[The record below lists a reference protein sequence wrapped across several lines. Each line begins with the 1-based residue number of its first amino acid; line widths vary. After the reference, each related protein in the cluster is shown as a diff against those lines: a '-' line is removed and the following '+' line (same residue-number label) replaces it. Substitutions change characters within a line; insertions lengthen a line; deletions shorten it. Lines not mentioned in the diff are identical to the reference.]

1 MNVFYAGRVVSAGRA
16 GVARVSY
23 PTPLLRLTNEHG
35 TVFYVD
41 ATKVKAATQRQ
52 AAKFITKESTLIK
65 KS

>member
-35 TVFYVD
+35 TIIYVD
-41 ATKVKAATQRQ
+41 AHKVKYATQKQ
-52 AAKFITKESTLIK
+52 AAKFIAKEAKMIK